1 MLMVILAA
9 AAVATPGFSEPASP
23 TAAAAPAPVSS
34 ADAAKA
40 AEAAKAEAAAKFV
53 CRQEPVTGT
62 RFSHKICR
70 TKEEMAQKMADD
82 QDRLRQE
89 TRSTGG
95 VTR

>member
-9 AAVATPGFSEPASP
+9 AAVAAPGSS
-23 TAAAAPAPVSS
+23 APVSS

-40 AEAAKAEAAAKFV
+40 AEAAKAQAASKFV
-53 CRQEPVTGT
+53 CRTEPVTGT
-62 RFSHKICR
+62 RFSHKVCR
-70 TKEEMAQKMADD
+70 TKEEMAQKMQDD